1 MSSREIF
8 RSSLEGEIPKKTP
21 VFLYDLSL
29 GIDVLNVPS
38 ADIFTADGLDGIKA
52 GKAILALQKELKHD
66 AAAGCYRAIDQ
77 SVFGGST
84 KCNEYGLPVL
94 IKKPFEDP
102 FRLYAVAPEDMEGRM
117 DEIRMSYQTVRAGSD
132 IGMALNMVSPFSAA
146 AAMRGLETFLMD
158 LCTEKGYVGD
168 LLQFENELFAVMFN
182 ELKDVDADA
191 MVLAA
196 PYDNV
201 DMIDSNMMEL
211 AFRSLR
217 IVSKASHAEDLPL
230 MLHPHGSLTSE
241 YGKRSLEEL
250 LMLPVDCLYYGESN
264 DHGEMRRVVKGRCAL
279 TGGIDT
285 FTTIYLGP
293 DERVRKDVNDIIEVM
308 RGENFIFTCSC
319 SVDRG
324 LSLGRM
330 KSMVDSVRT
339 YVRN

>member
-8 RSSLEGEIPKKTP
+8 RSSLEGEIPEKTP

-38 ADIFTADGLDGIKA
+38 ADIFTAGGIDGIKA

-66 AAAGCYRAIDQ
+66 AAAGCYKAIDQ

-217 IVSKASHAEDLPL
+217 NVSKMSHADGMPL
-230 MLHPHGSLTSE
+230 MLHPHGSFTSE
-241 YGKRSLEEL
+241 HGKGPLEEL
-250 LMLPVDCLYYGESN
+250 LLLPTDCLYYGESN
-264 DHGEMRRVVKGRCAL
+264 DHSEMRRLVNGKCSLA
-279 TGGIDT
+279 GGIDT
-285 FTTIYLGP
+285 FTTIYLGQ
-293 DERVRKDVNDIIEVM
+293 DERIRNDVNNVM
-308 RGENFIFTCSC
+308 EQMKGENFIFTCSC

-324 LSLGRM
+324 LPLERM
-330 KSMVDSVRT
+330 RCMMNAVRT
-339 YVRN
+339 FH